1 MNRRAFSPPFFIV
14 CAAIILV
21 CTAALMFTKGE
32 KAKTALVYK
41 DNTLL
46 KTLSLNEDT
55 RFDINGKYKLTIT
68 VKNGEIFVSESNL
81 ESFRHTYN
89 KNQAKKKVIYNYIDS
104 KKVLEKAKE
113 FEPEEFTTPEVEV
126 QVARFVKSLTKEQN
140 RQRNN
145 R

>member
-68 VKNGEIFVSESNL
+68 VKNGEIFVSESNCPCK
-81 ESFRHTYN
+81 TC
-89 KNQAKKKVIYNYIDS
+89 KNFGKLS
-104 KKVLEKAKE
+104 KEGQTAVCLPSNVRIELLGSSEYDAVL
-113 FEPEEFTTPEVEV
+113 
-126 QVARFVKSLTKEQN
+126 
-140 RQRNN
+140 
-145 R
+145 